1 MELRLKATGRSI
13 NHLVY
18 LVFDLEAGR
27 FLERSKMS
35 FPYLTPYYN
44 VFETCGN
51 SQRKPHQMA
60 QICHFEPQKFCNEKT
75 VKVESIIS
83 NSSESLRISVD
94 NTYAELRSVQ
104 VMRVVLA
111 CKLIIF

>member
-1 MELRLKATGRSI
+1 
-13 NHLVY
+13 
-18 LVFDLEAGR
+18 
-27 FLERSKMS
+27 MS

-51 SQRKPHQMA
+51 SQRKTHQIA

-83 NSSESLRISVD
+83 NSSESLRIDVD
-94 NTYAELRSVQ
+94 KTYAGLRSMQMMTVAN
-104 VMRVVLA
+104 LA
-111 CKLIIF
+111 CKQ